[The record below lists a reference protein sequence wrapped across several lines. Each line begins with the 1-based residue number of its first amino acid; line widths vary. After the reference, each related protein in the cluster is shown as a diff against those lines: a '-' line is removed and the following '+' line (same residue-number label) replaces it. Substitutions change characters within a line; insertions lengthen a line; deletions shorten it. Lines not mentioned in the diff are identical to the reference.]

1 MDGWDHLTYKVKII
15 KILICVT
22 LDYPLKLSW
31 TLLLQIMKFSRII
44 SSTSPLRMIPALWAF
59 EPFYAT

>member
-44 SSTSPLRMIPALWAF
+44 SSTSPLRMIPVLWAF